1 MVIRQQKHATCFAT
15 LLQNVL
21 KSYVMRFTT
30 HIQTCLATSKGCC
43 KLCEYWLLM
52 DKITKES
59 CHVKELHHLLQNKFA
74 LGQGKTCNIYRFCC
88 KKWNYSLL
96 SAKTFSNL
104 QQPDLL
110 PGRLNVSSKTC
121 NIAF

>member
-1 MVIRQQKHATCFAT
+1 
-15 LLQNVL
+15 
-21 KSYVMRFTT
+21 
-30 HIQTCLATSKGCC
+30 
-43 KLCEYWLLM
+43 M

-59 CHVKELHHLLQNKFA
+59 FHVKELHHLLQNKFA

-110 PGRLNVSSKTC
+110 PDRLNVSSKTC